1 MNDKSKAAGGLYKW
15 ATSTDSCF
23 DIFQQVEP
31 KRKKAEQMAITL
43 ENANRD
49 LAATEAALKELNDS
63 LAVLNA
69 EKKVKVD
76 ELQELEDQSNMMTRK
91 LNAASK
97 LITGLGSEQVRWS
110 ADMERFKVDKIKLIG
125 DCLSASSF
133 LSYSG
138 PFNFILRQKMIFGD
152 WKMDLVKKE
161 IPNNEVFK
169 LETFL
174 TDEVIVSRWAS
185 EGLPS
190 DELSIQNG
198 ILTTFASRWPL
209 CIDP

>member
-1 MNDKSKAAGGLYKW
+1 
-15 ATSTDSCF
+15 
-23 DIFQQVEP
+23 
-31 KRKKAEQMAITL
+31 MAITL
-43 ENANRD
+43 EDANRD
-49 LAATEAALKELNDS
+49 LANTEAALKELNDS

-69 EKKVKVD
+69 EKKIKVD

-110 ADMERFKVDKIKLIG
+110 ADMERFKVDKIKLTG

-152 WKMDLVKKE
+152 WKQDLVKKE

>member
-1 MNDKSKAAGGLYKW
+1 
-15 ATSTDSCF
+15 
-23 DIFQQVEP
+23 
-31 KRKKAEQMAITL
+31 
-43 ENANRD
+43 
-49 LAATEAALKELNDS
+49 
-63 LAVLNA
+63 
-69 EKKVKVD
+69 
-76 ELQELEDQSNMMTRK
+76 MMTRK

-97 LITGLGSEQVRWS
+97 LISGLGSEQVRWS
-110 ADMERFKVDKIKLIG
+110 ADMERYKVDKIKLVG

-152 WKMDLVKKE
+152 WKKDLINKE
-161 IPNNEVFK
+161 IPNSDNFK

-198 ILTTFASRWPL
+198 ILTSFASRWPL

>member
-1 MNDKSKAAGGLYKW
+1 
-15 ATSTDSCF
+15 
-23 DIFQQVEP
+23 
-31 KRKKAEQMAITL
+31 
-43 ENANRD
+43 
-49 LAATEAALKELNDS
+49 
-63 LAVLNA
+63 
-69 EKKVKVD
+69 
-76 ELQELEDQSNMMTRK
+76 MMTRK

-97 LITGLGSEQVRWS
+97 LISGLGSEQVRWS
-110 ADMERFKVDKIKLIG
+110 ADMERYKVDKIKLVG

-152 WKMDLVKKE
+152 WKKDLINKE
-161 IPNNEVFK
+161 IPNSDNFK

-198 ILTTFASRWPL
+198 ILTSFASRWPL
-209 CIDP
+209 CIDPQM